1 MKRKAFRARKSER
14 PRPPDRGGGAERSHF
29 HSPVPCPAAAALP
42 QGNTPAPTERVGL
55 GEGARGGRG
64 EPKTPQAPSGG
75 GMSKR
80 GTLRGTTVISFGSF
94 SGGLRFVCVCTC
106 VSDGATHKKAGG
118 SSNQNTQVGRPLSKH
133 YVSGDT
139 TAMKTLTEKKSKKK
153 LSAAR
158 VESFSYTGG
167 IALKFVLTYGGI
179 LKGAFRRTSLEL
191 KFCRVATLCLPHRF
205 SLIP

>member
-1 MKRKAFRARKSER
+1 
-14 PRPPDRGGGAERSHF
+14 
-29 HSPVPCPAAAALP
+29 
-42 QGNTPAPTERVGL
+42 
-55 GEGARGGRG
+55 
-64 EPKTPQAPSGG
+64 
-75 GMSKR
+75 MSKR
-80 GTLRGTTVISFGSF
+80 GTLRGTTVSSFWCL
-94 SGGLRFVCVCTC
+94 SGGLGFVCVCTC

-179 LKGAFRRTSLEL
+179 FKRGIPSDEFRAEILQGCDPLSTPSILPDSLS
-191 KFCRVATLCLPHRF
+191 FRIHPTLPPVDYTR
-205 SLIP
+205 

>member
-1 MKRKAFRARKSER
+1 
-14 PRPPDRGGGAERSHF
+14 
-29 HSPVPCPAAAALP
+29 
-42 QGNTPAPTERVGL
+42 
-55 GEGARGGRG
+55 
-64 EPKTPQAPSGG
+64 
-75 GMSKR
+75 MSKR

-139 TAMKTLTEKKSKKK
+139 TAMKTLTEKKSKKN

-158 VESFSYTGG
+158 VESFSFTGG
-167 IALKFVLTYGGI
+167 IALKCVCVDVWGDSKRGI
-179 LKGAFRRTSLEL
+179 PSDE
-191 KFCRVATLCLPHRF
+191 
-205 SLIP
+205 